1 MMLEYSDSGAKLS
14 FFNACET
21 ARAYTGGMGIGTL
34 NEKQLH
40 CAIKFFIEP
49 DSACHEVRI
58 GRNVADVRNEHGIFE
73 VKTRAFNAMRKKLAG
88 FLKIDAVTIVHPIP
102 AQKRIFKLDEKSGE
116 LSAPRKSPKRGT
128 AFDVFPELYKLS
140 ELINSPNFRL
150 LILLIN
156 MDEYRLV
163 GGRTGRKGYVRFDRL
178 PVELVNAVY
187 LTEPT
192 DYLQLL
198 PKELPQQFTTRD
210 LSVSAHIPL
219 PIAQTTLLV
228 LKRLGAVSCTG
239 KSGRLN
245 LYNVETKTP
254 EQ

>member
-73 VKTRAFNAMRKKLAG
+73 V
-88 FLKIDAVTIVHPIP
+88 LKNDAVTFVHPIP

-116 LSAPRKSPKRGT
+116 LSTPRKSPKRGT
-128 AFDVFPELYKLS
+128 AYDVFPELYKLG

-228 LKRLGAVSCTG
+228 LKRLGVVSCIG

-254 EQ
+254 E